1 MSLQVAPHR
10 GLATTTALV
19 GAVVAAAAGERDVI
33 VLLGDPGELVP
44 STDPVVVVLAD
55 DAALVTAGST
65 IRADHAVATVGY
77 SAGADTRA
85 TDIAVDVEGTGFV
98 ALRHGVALPVRLAL
112 VGERHVPAAL
122 AALEVGLQLGLPPET
137 AVAALAAVTS
147 AESGNLET
155 AASAHGR
162 RLIDDG
168 YDLTP
173 LSTTEALKTLA
184 EITRDSARSIAVLGE
199 LDLPAGT
206 GPQESR
212 EEHDRIGRLVV
223 RLNIDAL
230 IVIGQSARHIHNAA
244 GLEGSWDG
252 ESVLVDTAE
261 EAYDLLT
268 DQLSERG
275 SDTVVLVKSP
285 FSDRLRALGATIE
298 SVSA

>member
-1 MSLQVAPHR
+1 
-10 GLATTTALV
+10 V
-19 GAVVAAAAGERDVI
+19 GAVVEAAAVERDVI
-33 VLLGDPGELVP
+33 VLLGDPRGLVP
-44 STDPVVVVLAD
+44 AADPVVVVLAD
-55 DAALVTAGST
+55 DAALVTAASA

-77 SAGADTRA
+77 SAGADTRV
-85 TDIAVDVEGTGFV
+85 TDIAVDVDGTGFV
-98 ALRHGVALPVRLAL
+98 ALRHGAAHPVRLAL

-122 AALEVGLQLGLPPET
+122 AALEVGLQLGLSPET
-137 AVAALAAVTS
+137 AVAALAAVTA

-184 EITRDSARSIAVLGE
+184 EITRDRARSIAVLGE

-230 IVIGQSARHIHNAA
+230 IVIGQQARHIHNAA

-261 EAYDLLT
+261 EAYDLLN